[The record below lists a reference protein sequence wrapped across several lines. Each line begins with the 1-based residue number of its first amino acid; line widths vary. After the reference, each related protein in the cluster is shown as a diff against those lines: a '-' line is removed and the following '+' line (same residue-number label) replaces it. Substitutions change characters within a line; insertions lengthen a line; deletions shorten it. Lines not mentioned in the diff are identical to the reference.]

1 MLVLPAIDLKDG
13 RCVRL
18 LRGDFSAI
26 TVFGDDPGAVA
37 QRWLAEGARM
47 LHVVDLDGA
56 AQGQP
61 VNWRAL
67 ESILATGAA
76 VQFGGG
82 LRSIAA
88 IERLLDLGVQRVV
101 LGTAAVADPALLDAA
116 LSRWPERIAVGIDAR
131 DGMVAVRGWLE
142 TTSVAATD
150 LAREVA
156 RRGVRTIIYTDIER
170 DGTLTAPNFAAL
182 TSVREAAGV
191 DVIAS
196 GGIARLEH
204 LLELQRCGAAGAIVG
219 RALYTGA
226 IALPEALRV
235 LATLDSA
242 PGDRNG

>member
-170 DGTLTAPNFAAL
+170 DGMLGGLNLEATVAL
-182 TSVREAAGV
+182 ARAVRTP
-191 DVIAS
+191 VIAS
-196 GGIARLEH
+196 GGVASLDD
-204 LLELQRCGAAGAIVG
+204 LAALKAVAHEGIEGVIVG
-219 RALYTGA
+219 RALYDGRIDPA
-226 IALPEALRV
+226 AALAL
-235 LATLDSA
+235 LAA
-242 PGDRNG
+242 P